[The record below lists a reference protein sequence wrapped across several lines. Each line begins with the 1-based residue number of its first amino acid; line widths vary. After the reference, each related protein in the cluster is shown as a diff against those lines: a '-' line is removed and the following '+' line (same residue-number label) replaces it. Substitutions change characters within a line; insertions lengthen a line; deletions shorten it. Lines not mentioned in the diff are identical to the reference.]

1 MEPYNPNKSFIQF
14 RLNPDAIKEELL
26 GIIPGYRAV
35 EYYRNN
41 PDSSITNTLDLFAED
56 RIPFYAA
63 HKYGANPGDY
73 IKEAVLLAAPGSPR
87 YKNGKIKPD
96 YKATKELN
104 DRIHKQYFGT
114 DAYDAGRREAFDPF
128 DIYNYIEDGVLK
140 PEEVERAI
148 VRSPSVGYIKS
159 VSEDRRKFTNNNPKD
174 WYEYEYEPYPGEP
187 YSKEDIT
194 IKPLLRDESTA
205 GGSNGFGKLSKP
217 GETTYDVWKKFWDQY
232 EQDMYKDTYQRYRDK
247 MLNEDF

>member
-14 RLNPDAIKEELL
+14 RLNPDAIKEELR

-41 PDSSITNTLDLFAED
+41 PDSSISNTLDLLAED
-56 RIPFYAA
+56 VVPFYAA

-96 YKATKELN
+96 YKATKEIN
-104 DRIHKQYFGT
+104 DRIHKQYAIT
-114 DAYDAGRREAFDPF
+114 DDFEAGQRYAMDPF
-128 DIYNYIEDGVLK
+128 KIDDYVERNVIT
-140 PEEVERAI
+140 PEEAERVI
-148 VRSPSVGYIKS
+148 VYSPSVNHIKHITK
-159 VSEDRRKFTNNNPKD
+159 DRRKFTNNNPKD

-187 YSKEDIT
+187 YSQEDIR
-194 IKPLLRDESTA
+194 IKPLVRDESTA

-232 EQDMYKDTYQRYRDK
+232 EQDIYKDTYQRYRDK

>member
-14 RLNPDAIKEELL
+14 RLNPDAINEEL
-26 GIIPGYRAV
+26 IYFIPYNRTLRHI
-35 EYYRNN
+35 YNN
-41 PDSSITNTLDLFAED
+41 PDGYISETANV
-56 RIPFYAA
+56 AA
-63 HKYGANPGDY
+63 SETPILGSLLAGEPTDAV
-73 IKEAVLLAAPGSPR
+73 KEAILLAAPGSPR

-96 YKATKELN
+96 YKASKEIN

-128 DIYNYIEDGVLK
+128 DVNHYIEDGVLTQ
-140 PEEVERAI
+140 EEAERAI
-148 VRSPSVGYIKS
+148 VRSPSVGYNKY
-159 VSEDRRKFTNNNPKD
+159 VSEDRRKFTNNDPKD

-187 YSKEDIT
+187 YSQEDVL
-194 IKPLLRDESTA
+194 IKPLIRDESTA

-232 EQDMYKDTYQRYRDK
+232 EHDIYKDTYQRYRDK
-247 MLNEDF
+247 MLSEDF